1 MLAHRSRLLHMYH
14 HQIKTWTG
22 SGVSFAL
29 VKNLTA
35 HVHSHEKTWHCSD
48 EQLSSLGDNTATTG
62 DDKSWIS
69 VCRWFHFCLSRNKFT
84 LRPSSAGNVSVRFP
98 LQYKALC
105 TYIII
110 VYVHVPTMAWTAVL
124 VNINDILWHRR
135 MYSTTH
141 VQGTWCNIA
150 ESTCVSHFPQSCV
163 QLLCDK

>member
-1 MLAHRSRLLHMYH
+1 MYFKTEPCFEDHFFVVRKFKALCACQNIATRANCFIFWDLSIRLQNKRQSMYTKPDTYYPAMLPHRSRLLHMYH

-69 VCRWFHFCLSRNKFT
+69 VCR
-84 LRPSSAGNVSVRFP
+84 
-98 LQYKALC
+98 
-105 TYIII
+105 
-110 VYVHVPTMAWTAVL
+110 
-124 VNINDILWHRR
+124 
-135 MYSTTH
+135 
-141 VQGTWCNIA
+141 
-150 ESTCVSHFPQSCV
+150 
-163 QLLCDK
+163 